1 MRGRREISILVL
13 AATIATVGACT
24 SRGDDEPLSGD
35 SLRGTTTEPLQR
47 LERPAGPAAELA
59 GPLPAEGAHLPAT
72 AAAAPD
78 LDAAGYAE
86 EEYTAEGVASSY
98 RSRGALPPDGRYELV
113 KDEADRYRTRI
124 VVRRPADAG
133 DFNGTVVV
141 EWLNVSGGV
150 DAAPDYGYMADEVV
164 RGGYAWVGVS
174 AQHLGIEG
182 GPVAVAVAGLGD
194 TTGIGLRRLDPER
207 YGSLTH
213 PGDAFSY
220 DIYTQVARALRAPAD
235 VDALD
240 GLEPERLLAV
250 GDSQSAFTL
259 TTYANGVQ
267 PLTEAFDGFLI
278 HSRGGAAAPLGK
290 AGRGIDI
297 AGTIAGPPTRVRT
310 DVGVPVL
317 VLETETDVLSFL
329 NYHPARQPDSRNFRL
344 WEVAGTA
351 HADAY
356 QLGPVADVVDC
367 PAPVNTGAHH
377 FVAKAA
383 LHGLDAWVRT
393 GEAPPE
399 AARLE
404 TDSTP
409 DFVRDANGN
418 ALGGVRTPQVDV
430 PVATL
435 SGEPGGSSS
444 IMCLLQGSTTPLD
457 PGRLAQLYPTV
468 DAYLAAYAAAAD
480 AAIGAGF
487 VLEDDREALLADA
500 DPSVIPAARPPAT

>member
-1 MRGRREISILVL
+1 MRRRETSILVL
-13 AATIATVGACT
+13 VASIAAVGAC
-24 SRGDDEPLSGD
+24 SSHRGDDRLAGD
-35 SLRGTTTEPLQR
+35 IPSSSTSPLQW
-47 LERPAGPAAELA
+47 LERPEGPAAELA
-59 GPLPAEGAHLPAT
+59 GPLAAEGAVLPAT
-72 AAAAPD
+72 GAVTPD
-78 LDAAGYAE
+78 LDASGYVE
-86 EEYTAEGVASSY
+86 EEYTAEGVAVLY
-98 RSRGALPPDGRYELV
+98 RSRGALPPDGHYELV

-141 EWLNVSGGV
+141 EWLNVSGGL
-150 DAAPDYGYMADEVV
+150 DAAPDYGYTADELV

-182 GPVAVAVAGLGD
+182 GPVAVAGAGSGD
-194 TTGIGLRRLDPER
+194 TAGTGLRRLDRER

-213 PGDAFSY
+213 PGDAFAY
-220 DIYTQVARALRAPAD
+220 DIYTQVARALRDPGD

-240 GLEPERLLAV
+240 GLEAEHLLAV
-250 GDSQSAFTL
+250 GESQSAFAL

-267 PLTEAFDGFLI
+267 PLTEVFDGFLI

-290 AGRGIDI
+290 AGAGIDI

-310 DVGVPVL
+310 DLGVPVL

-356 QLGPVADVVDC
+356 QLGPLADMVDC
-367 PAPVNTGAHH
+367 PAPVNTGPHH

-383 LHGLDAWVRT
+383 LRSLDTWVRT

-404 TDSTP
+404 TDSSP

-435 SGEPGGSSS
+435 SGEPGGSPS
-444 IMCLLQGSTTPLD
+444 IICLLLGSTTPLD
-457 PGRLAQLYPTV
+457 PGRLAQLYPSV
-468 DAYLAAYAAAAD
+468 DAYLAAYAEAAD
-480 AAIGAGF
+480 AAIDAGF
-487 VLEDDREALLADA
+487 VLEEDRDALLADA
-500 DPSVIPAARPPAT
+500 DPSVIPGVAPPAT

>member
-1 MRGRREISILVL
+1 MRRRRATSMLVL
-13 AATIATVGACT
+13 AATIAAVGAC
-24 SRGDDEPLSGD
+24 SSDRRDETPLARD
-35 SLRGTTTEPLQR
+35 SLPGASAPLLR
-47 LERPAGPAAELA
+47 LERPEGPAADLA
-59 GPLPAEGAHLPAT
+59 GPLAAEGARLPAT
-72 AAAAPD
+72 GATTPD
-78 LDAAGYAE
+78 LHAAGYVEA
-86 EEYTAEGVASSY
+86 EYTAEGVAASY
-98 RSRGALPPDGRYELV
+98 RSRGALPPDGSYELV
-113 KDEADRYRTRI
+113 KDGAARYRTRI
-124 VVRRPADAG
+124 VVRRPRDAG

-141 EWLNVSGGV
+141 EWLNVSGGL
-150 DAAPDYGYMADEVV
+150 DAAPDYGYLADELV
-164 RGGYAWVGVS
+164 RRGYVWVGVS

-182 GPVAVAVAGLGD
+182 GPVAVPVAGHGD
-194 TTGIGLRRLDPER
+194 TAGAGLRRLDRER
-207 YGSLTH
+207 YGTLAH
-213 PGDAFSY
+213 PGDAFAY
-220 DIYTQVARALRAPAD
+220 DIYTQVARALREARE
-235 VDALD
+235 VDALG

-250 GDSQSAFTL
+250 GESQSAFAL

-297 AGTIAGPPTRVRT
+297 ARTIAGPPTRVRA

-329 NYHPARQPDSRNFRL
+329 NYHPARQPDSRSFRL

-356 QLGPVADVVDC
+356 QLGPAAEQVDC
-367 PAPVNTGAHH
+367 PVPVNTGPQH

-383 LHGLDAWVRT
+383 LRSLDTWVRT

-404 TDSTP
+404 TDGTP

-435 SGEPGGSSS
+435 SGEPGASSS
-444 IMCLLQGSTTPLD
+444 IVCLLLGSTTPLD
-457 PGRLAQLYPTV
+457 PARLAQLYASP
-468 DAYLAAYAAAAD
+468 DAYLAAYGRAAE
-480 AAIGAGF
+480 AAIDAGF
-487 VLEDDREALLADA
+487 VLADDRDALLADA
-500 DPSVIPAARPPAT
+500 DPSVIPAAPAPAG